1 MCSNP
6 VLNPRELRFLS
17 FITLQH
23 TSKAKAGLHPRNR
36 HQAGYDFNRLT
47 ARAPALASFVAVN
60 DYGNASIDF
69 SDPAAVKTLNQALL
83 RVDYG
88 FEAWDIPPGYLC
100 PPVPGRADY
109 LHHLA
114 DLLSGGDERAIP
126 RGAGTAIL
134 DIGVGANC
142 IYPILGGRDYDW
154 SFVGTETDPVALQH
168 AQSLLRADAQLAL
181 RLKLRRQRSAL
192 AMFRGIIEPG
202 ETFAACI
209 CNPPFHASPEEAA
222 AGTRRKVRN
231 LGGRD
236 DAAPVLNFGGKTTEL
251 WCTGGEVA
259 FARRLIAESAQLP
272 LLCRWFTILVSKGTH
287 LPAIGRAL
295 VEVGV
300 TESRVLPMAQ
310 GQKQSRI
317 VAWRF

>member
-1 MCSNP
+1 
-6 VLNPRELRFLS
+6 L
-17 FITLQH
+17 
-23 TSKAKAGLHPRNR
+23 
-36 HQAGYDFNRLT
+36 
-47 ARAPALASFVAVN
+47 APFVAVN
-60 DYGNASIDF
+60 AYGNASIDF
-69 SDPAAVKTLNQALL
+69 SDPAAVKALNQALL

-100 PPVPGRADY
+100 PPIPGRADY

-114 DLLSGGDERAIP
+114 DLLRDGDEGELP
-126 RGAGTAIL
+126 RGPGTVIL
-134 DIGVGANC
+134 DIGVGANG
-142 IYPILGGRDYDW
+142 IYPILGTRDYDW

-168 AQSLLRADAQLAL
+168 AQGLVRADATLAA

-192 AMFRGIIEPG
+192 AMFRGVIAPG

-209 CNPPFHASPEEAA
+209 CNPPFHASAEAAA

-231 LGGRD
+231 LGGRRE
-236 DAAPVLNFGGKTTEL
+236 ASPVLNFGGKNTEL
-251 WCTGGEVA
+251 WCPGGELA
-259 FARRLIAESAQLP
+259 FVRRLIAESVSLP
-272 LLCRWFTILVSKGTH
+272 SLCRWFTILVSKGAH
-287 LPAIGRAL
+287 LPAISRAL
-295 VEVGV
+295 AEARV